1 MCQCAVRTNTG
12 MTNITKKKMDP
23 DLRKKSILA
32 CAKKLFS
39 KNGYYETQ
47 ISDIVKEA
55 DIARGTLYQYF
66 KNKDDIFETLMNNFY
81 RQWEDTVSLVNAGID
96 LKTIDPVEFF
106 RYRVKMTLV
115 FFESDADLCN
125 IVLKMG
131 QGLSKHFDS
140 IIKIFE
146 KKIVN
151 LISGDLELGIR
162 NGNVRNDLNVEIAAS
177 LLSGAIMRVAYDFFA
192 VKRKSWQEYGV
203 EKITEEI
210 SKIFTAGIFSK
221 NN

>member
-12 MTNITKKKMDP
+12 RMNITKKKMDP

-96 LKTIDPVEFF
+96 LKTIDPVEYF

-140 IIKIFE
+140 IIKNL

-151 LISGDLELGIR
+151 LISET
-162 NGNVRNDLNVEIAAS
+162 
-177 LLSGAIMRVAYDFFA
+177 LSSAY
-192 VKRKSWQEYGV
+192 E
-203 EKITEEI
+203 
-210 SKIFTAGIFSK
+210 TAT
-221 NN
+221 

>member
-1 MCQCAVRTNTG
+1 M
-12 MTNITKKKMDP
+12 NITKKKMDP

-96 LKTIDPVEFF
+96 LKTIDPVEYF

-140 IIKIFE
+140 IIKKFE

-192 VKRKSWQEYGV
+192 VKRKSGQEYGV

-210 SKIFTAGIFSK
+210 SKIFTAGIFSR